1 MFGQVFNHGTL
12 RKYVIYFGTL
22 FNEVILTRDDAQG
35 NQVAY
40 MKVPLNYGPKEKYL
54 ARLDGNPTLD
64 RPIAITLPRMAFEMM
79 DIRYAADRKLTTTGK
94 LRTTGTTPDSAK
106 YQYNPVPYDMLFN
119 LYIMVKNAE
128 DGTRIVEQILPFFA
142 PEWSATLNINPDLG
156 IKYDVPVV
164 LNSVKSEDTYEGNFE
179 TRRALIWTL
188 QFTMRGYLF
197 GPTKETNLIKQSE
210 INLIVPNGQ
219 TITEGIANTSLLNT
233 VEITVIPGLTANGNP
248 TSNAAASIDKS
259 EILSTDD
266 YGFIIDIQE
275 NY

>member
-22 FNEVILTRDDAQG
+22 FNEVILTRDDSQG

-142 PEWSATLNINPDLG
+142 PEWTATLNINPDLG
-156 IKYDVPVV
+156 IKYDVPVI
-164 LNSVKSEDTYEGNFE
+164 LNSVKNEDTYEGSFE

-197 GPTKETNLIKQSE
+197 GPTKESKLVKQSE
-210 INLIVPNGQ
+210 INILAPTGQ
-219 TITEGIANTSLLNT
+219 TITDGIANTSLLNT
-233 VEITVIPGLTANGNP
+233 VEVTVIPGLTANGNP

>member
-22 FNEVILTRDDAQG
+22 FNEVILTRDDSQG

-142 PEWSATLNINPDLG
+142 PEWTATLNINPDLG

-164 LNSVKSEDTYEGNFE
+164 LNSVKNEDTYEGNFE

-210 INLIVPNGQ
+210 INLIVPNRQ

-233 VEITVIPGLTANGNP
+233 VEITTIPGLTANGNP
-248 TSNAAASIDKS
+248 TSNATISIDKS

>member
-1 MFGQVFNHGTL
+1 MFGQVWNHGTL

-54 ARLDGNPTLD
+54 ARLDGNPTLE

-106 YQYNPVPYDMLFN
+106 YQYNPVPYDMIFN

-142 PEWSATLNINPDLG
+142 PEWTATLNINPDLG
-156 IKYDVPVV
+156 VKYDVPVV
-164 LNSVKSEDTYEGNFE
+164 LNSVKSEDTYEGSFE

-197 GPTKETNLIKQSE
+197 GPTKESKIIKQSE

-219 TITEGIANTSLLNT
+219 TIAEGIANTSLLNT
-233 VEITVIPGLTANGNP
+233 VEITAIPGLTANGNP

-259 EILSTDD
+259 DILSTDD

>member
-1 MFGQVFNHGTL
+1 MFGQVWNHGTL

-54 ARLDGNPTLD
+54 ARLDGNPALD

-79 DIRYAADRKLTTTGK
+79 DIRYAADRKLPTTNK

-106 YQYNPVPYDMLFN
+106 YQYNPVPYDMIFN

-142 PEWSATLNINPDLG
+142 PEWTATLNINPDLG
-156 IKYDVPVV
+156 IKYDVPVI
-164 LNSVKSEDTYEGNFE
+164 LNSVKNEDTYEGSFE

-188 QFTMRGYLF
+188 QFTMRGFLF
-197 GPTKETNLIKQSE
+197 GPTKESKIIKQSE
-210 INLIVPNGQ
+210 INLIVPNRQ
-219 TITEGIANTSLLNT
+219 TIAEGIANTSLLNT
-233 VEITVIPGLTANGNP
+233 VEITAIPGLTANGTP

>member
-22 FNEVILTRDDAQG
+22 FNEVILTRDDSQG

-54 ARLDGNPTLD
+54 ARLDGNPALD
-64 RPIAITLPRMAFEMM
+64 RPIAITLPRMAFEMV
-79 DIRYAADRKLTTTGK
+79 DIRYAADRKLTTTGR
-94 LRTTGTTPDSAK
+94 LRTSGTTPDSAK
-106 YQYNPVPYDMLFN
+106 YQYNPVPYDMIFN

-142 PEWSATLNINPDLG
+142 PEWTATLNINPDLG
-156 IKYDVPVV
+156 IKYDVPVI
-164 LNSVKSEDTYEGNFE
+164 LNSVKNEDTYEGSFE

-197 GPTKETNLIKQSE
+197 GPTKESKLVKQSE
-210 INLIVPNGQ
+210 INILAPTGQ
-219 TITEGIANTSLLNT
+219 TIAEGIANTSLLNT
-233 VEITVIPGLTANGNP
+233 VEVTVIPGLTANGTP

-266 YGFIIDIQE
+266 YGFITDIQE

>member
-1 MFGQVFNHGTL
+1 MFGQVWNHGTL

-54 ARLDGNPTLD
+54 ARLDGNPALD

-79 DIRYAADRKLTTTGK
+79 DIRYAADRKLPTTNK
-94 LRTTGTTPDSAK
+94 LRTTGITPDSAK
-106 YQYNPVPYDMLFN
+106 YQYNPVPYDMIFN

-142 PEWSATLNINPDLG
+142 PEWTATLNINPDLG
-156 IKYDVPVV
+156 VKYDVPVV
-164 LNSVKSEDTYEGNFE
+164 LNSVRSEDTYEGSFE
-179 TRRALIWTL
+179 ARRALIWTL

-197 GPTKETNLIKQSE
+197 GPTKEAKIVKQSE

-219 TITEGIANTSLLNT
+219 TIAEGIANTSLLNT
-233 VEITVIPGLTANGNP
+233 VEITAIPGLTANGNP

-259 EILSTDD
+259 DILSTDD

>member
-1 MFGQVFNHGTL
+1 MFGQVWNHGTL

-54 ARLDGNPTLD
+54 ARLDGNPDLE
-64 RPIAITLPRMAFEMM
+64 RPIAITLPRMAFEMV
-79 DIRYAADRKLTTTGK
+79 DIRYAADRKLPTTNK

-106 YQYNPVPYDMLFN
+106 YQYNPVPYDMVFN

-142 PEWSATLNINPDLG
+142 PEWTATLNINPDLG
-156 IKYDVPVV
+156 VKYDVPVV
-164 LNSVKSEDTYEGNFE
+164 LNSVKSEDTYEGSFE

-197 GPTKETNLIKQSE
+197 GPTKEASIIKQSE

-219 TITEGIANTSLLNT
+219 TIAEGIANTSLLNT
-233 VEITVIPGLTANGNP
+233 VEITAIPGLTANGNP

-259 EILSTDD
+259 EILSIDD

>member
-210 INLIVPNGQ
+210 INLIVPNRQ

>member
-22 FNEVILTRDDAQG
+22 FNEVILTRDDSQG

>member
-22 FNEVILTRDDAQG
+22 FNEVILTRDDSQG

-54 ARLDGNPTLD
+54 ARLEGNPALD
-64 RPIAITLPRMAFEMM
+64 RPIAITLPRMAFEMV
-79 DIRYAADRKLTTTGK
+79 DIRYAADRKLTTTGR
-94 LRTTGTTPDSAK
+94 LRTSGTTPDSAK
-106 YQYNPVPYDMLFN
+106 YQYNPVPYDMIFN

-142 PEWSATLNINPDLG
+142 PEWTATLNLNPDLG
-156 IKYDVPVV
+156 IKYDVPVI
-164 LNSVKSEDTYEGNFE
+164 LNSVKNEDTYEGSFE

-197 GPTKETNLIKQSE
+197 GPTKESKLVKQSE
-210 INLIVPNGQ
+210 INILAPTGQ
-219 TITEGIANTSLLNT
+219 TITDGIANTSLLNT
-233 VEITVIPGLTANGNP
+233 VEVTVIPGLTANGNP

-266 YGFIIDIQE
+266 YGFITDIQE

>member
-22 FNEVILTRDDAQG
+22 FNEVILTRDDSQG

-64 RPIAITLPRMAFEMM
+64 RPIAITLPRMAFEMV

-94 LRTTGTTPDSAK
+94 LRTSGTTPDSAK
-106 YQYNPVPYDMLFN
+106 YQYNPVPYDMIFN

-142 PEWSATLNINPDLG
+142 PEWTATLNINPDLG
-156 IKYDVPVV
+156 IKYDIPVV
-164 LNSVKSEDTYEGNFE
+164 LNSVKNEDTYEGSFE

-197 GPTKETNLIKQSE
+197 GPTKESKLVKQSE
-210 INLIVPNGQ
+210 INILAPTGQ
-219 TITEGIANTSLLNT
+219 TITDGIANTSLLNT
-233 VEITVIPGLTANGNP
+233 VEVTVIPGLTANGNP